1 MKLSLSILAL
11 ATAANAFVAPA
22 NKPAG
27 MALRM
32 SEEAAEAEPAAEPEP
47 EPEVPL
53 MQIKEKVPCF
63 GATPLL
69 GEPKFI
75 GENYWDKITLEWG
88 SEATGQFVQAA
99 ELKHGRSAMI
109 ATVGFAFHK
118 LGLTFN
124 NISPHEYLSVTQGIK
139 FADLQAMSPIDA
151 IHAVPPEGLAQMFA
165 AIGIVEIFELTH
177 KNGKLAEDE
186 TVAPGLQPGGLT
198 GDLGWN
204 PLQIKVTDRRRLV
217 ELQNGRAAMFAI
229 CAWVANEAVSG
240 SVPLPLPW

>member
-11 ATAANAFVAPA
+11 ATAANAFTAPVNQPQLA
-22 NKPAG
+22 ALK
-27 MALRM
+27 MAD
-32 SEEAAEAEPAAEPEP
+32 EAA

-53 MQIKEKVPCF
+53 MKVAEKVPCF
-63 GATPLL
+63 GATPLI

-75 GENYWDKITLEWG
+75 GENYWDKITTEWG
-88 SEATGQFVQAA
+88 SAATGQFVQAA

-118 LGLTFN
+118 LGFTLN
-124 NISPHEYLSVTQGIK
+124 NISPHEYLSVTQGVK

-165 AIGIVEIFELTH
+165 AITMVEIFELTH
-177 KNGKLAEDE
+177 RGGKLAEDE

-229 CAWVANEAVSG
+229 SAWVANEAVSG